1 MWQPCLENSDFK
13 CHLKTD
19 TAGSIPAQV
28 CILQV
33 TIEAGYCA
41 DWIKVQCAH
50 FSRQQVSEVCVD
62 IGAVTQENTPLKK
75 KLQNILVPEASVFSY
90 SGYISHLLYIYISTS
105 TVLFNSVSDVPQE
118 TEWRC

>member
-62 IGAVTQENTPLKK
+62 IGAVTQENTPFKEK
-75 KLQNILVPEASVFSY
+75 TPE
-90 SGYISHLLYIYISTS
+90 YISPGS
-105 TVLFNSVSDVPQE
+105 F
-118 TEWRC
+118 CF